1 MDDFLHTHTRKHKIH
16 PSKVMC
22 EDGGMA
28 YATNDAFGQLFQTA
42 DRFEEDT
49 VRHKAITPLLLMR

>member
-1 MDDFLHTHTRKHKIH
+1 
-16 PSKVMC
+16 MC